1 MSSAAGAICRGGS
14 PSIRFGRAPLLR
26 SLAVGGVDLLA
37 SLVLRCLCLR
47 RLLRCRFRRAPC
59 TRPGLGHTAT
69 DQGQRHHEQC
79 PQPSHAF
86 QFTCPDRRRKR
97 SADRG
102 TMLSMPRVTPTQL
115 PAPAARARRGYFECR
130 YGQLHVHHAMPRGG
144 GFEEGTPLLCLHDF
158 PGSGR
163 VFTRLL
169 PLAGEDRSV
178 YAPDLPGFGES
189 DGPNA
194 RLTMAD
200 YAAALGDFL
209 DNMRLRTL
217 AVLALRGGAVLATE
231 LALTRPT
238 QVSRVILVSVPLLTE
253 VERQAA
259 RSQTP
264 AAADSASGSGEA
276 VRWVLEAA
284 AQYPL
289 RERLARVA
297 QRLLVLRPHDELYEA
312 TGRVR
317 EVLPGAR
324 LAELPQNAT
333 EVLAHAP
340 QRVAEAAR
348 EFLRA

>member
-1 MSSAAGAICRGGS
+1 M
-14 PSIRFGRAPLLR
+14 
-26 SLAVGGVDLLA
+26 
-37 SLVLRCLCLR
+37 
-47 RLLRCRFRRAPC
+47 
-59 TRPGLGHTAT
+59 
-69 DQGQRHHEQC
+69 
-79 PQPSHAF
+79 
-86 QFTCPDRRRKR
+86 
-97 SADRG
+97 
-102 TMLSMPRVTPTQL
+102 PTQL
-115 PAPAARARRGYFECR
+115 PTPAARARRGYFECR

-144 GFEEGTPLLCLHDF
+144 GFEEGTPLLCLHDL

-209 DNMRLRTL
+209 DSMRLRTL
-217 AVLALRGGAVLATE
+217 AVLGLRGGAVLATE

-238 QVSRVILVSVPLLTE
+238 QVSRLILMSVPLLTE
-253 VERQAA
+253 AERQAA

-264 AAADSASGSGEA
+264 APADNAFAGEA
-276 VRWVLEAA
+276 ARWVLEAA

-297 QRLLVLRPHDELYEA
+297 QRLLVLRPRDELYEA

-317 EVLPGAR
+317 EVLPAAR